1 MLQPVKEEVKK
12 IPPALMSRKD
22 VEQRI
27 KHALRKLEKA
37 GIVYCK
43 PMTDF
48 DKREYEVSTICR

>member
-12 IPPALMSRKD
+12 IPTASRTD

-43 PMTDF
+43 PMTGF